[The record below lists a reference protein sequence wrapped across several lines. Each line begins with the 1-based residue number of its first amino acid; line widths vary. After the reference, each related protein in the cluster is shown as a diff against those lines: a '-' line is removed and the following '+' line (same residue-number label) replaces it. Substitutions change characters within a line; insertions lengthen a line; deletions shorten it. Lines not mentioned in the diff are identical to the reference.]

1 MFHPHKS
8 LSMNKISLFAIAL
21 ALPLACQAQN
31 VFTSPTL
38 TIEPIE
44 AEPGGTI
51 RAYTVSANGIHRLE
65 VSELPGETASA
76 SDATVTLLPEQKYQ
90 TIDGFGFAI
99 TGSTGYNLSK
109 MKAEDRRAFLTRTF
123 SPEHGYGASYVRVP
137 IGCSD
142 FSLSNYTCC
151 DTPGIENFALTD
163 EETKYIIPALKEILE
178 INPSV
183 KIISSPWTPPR
194 WMKTNGNWTAGHL
207 KPECYQ
213 DYATYFVKW
222 IKAFA
227 EYGIHIT
234 AVCPQNE
241 SLQRYNSASMVM
253 EWTEARD
260 FIKQAL
266 GPKFREEGIDTQ
278 IYVYDHDYDYCEEES
293 QKDYPTRIYEDA
305 DASQYITGAAFHSY
319 GGDASEMSN
328 VHNANPDKKLIF
340 TETTAGEWNAEGVRI
355 SVATNDIKWQLLPVL
370 KNWGCTF
377 LVWNLML
384 DSERGP
390 YRPGGCSTANGA
402 VDIMK
407 TDYATITY
415 NSYYYIVCL
424 ASVGI
429 PVGSVRIGT
438 SGDHEDVGTVA
449 FRTPEGGYS
458 LLLNNTSASPRA
470 ITVAG
475 PASFTVTVDANS
487 AKVLTW
493 K

>member
-1 MFHPHKS
+1 M
-8 LSMNKISLFAIAL
+8 
-21 ALPLACQAQN
+21 
-31 VFTSPTL
+31 
-38 TIEPIE
+38 
-44 AEPGGTI
+44 
-51 RAYTVSANGIHRLE
+51 
-65 VSELPGETASA
+65 
-76 SDATVTLLPEQKYQ
+76 
-90 TIDGFGFAI
+90 
-99 TGSTGYNLSK
+99 
-109 MKAEDRRAFLTRTF
+109 
-123 SPEHGYGASYVRVP
+123 
-137 IGCSD
+137 
-142 FSLSNYTCC
+142 
-151 DTPGIENFALTD
+151 
-163 EETKYIIPALKEILE
+163 
-178 INPSV
+178 
-183 KIISSPWTPPR
+183 
-194 WMKTNGNWTAGHL
+194 
-207 KPECYQ
+207 
-213 DYATYFVKW
+213 
-222 IKAFA
+222 
-227 EYGIHIT
+227 
-234 AVCPQNE
+234 
-241 SLQRYNSASMVM
+241 
-253 EWTEARD
+253 
-260 FIKQAL
+260 
-266 GPKFREEGIDTQ
+266 
-278 IYVYDHDYDYCEEES
+278 
-293 QKDYPTRIYEDA
+293 
-305 DASQYITGAAFHSY
+305 
-319 GGDASEMSN
+319 
-328 VHNANPDKKLIF
+328 
-340 TETTAGEWNAEGVRI
+340 
-355 SVATNDIKWQLLPVL
+355 L